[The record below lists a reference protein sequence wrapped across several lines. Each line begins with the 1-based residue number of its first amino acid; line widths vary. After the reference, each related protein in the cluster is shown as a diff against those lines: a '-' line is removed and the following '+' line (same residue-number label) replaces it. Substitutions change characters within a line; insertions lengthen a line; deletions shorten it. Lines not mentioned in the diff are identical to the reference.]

1 MLYGVLK
8 VPSMV
13 SWVNPPGF
21 VIVNIIDASLI
32 TAEVQD
38 IVFPLI
44 VTPQF
49 AQLDN
54 TGFPVFV
61 VNV

>member
-1 MLYGVLK
+1 MLKL
-8 VPSMV
+8 PSIV
-13 SWVNPPGF
+13 NWVNPPGF

-32 TAEVQD
+32 AAEAQD

-44 VTPQF
+44 ATPQL

-61 VNV
+61 VKV

>member
-1 MLYGVLK
+1 VLK
-8 VPSMV
+8 LPSIV

>member
-1 MLYGVLK
+1 
-8 VPSMV
+8 MV

-21 VIVNIIDASLI
+21 LIVNIIDASLI

>member
-1 MLYGVLK
+1 
-8 VPSMV
+8 MV

-21 VIVNIIDASLI
+21 VIVNIIDALLI
-32 TAEVQD
+32 AAEAQD

-44 VTPQF
+44 ATPQF

-61 VNV
+61 VKV

>member
-1 MLYGVLK
+1 MYGALK
-8 VPSMV
+8 EPSMV

-21 VIVNIIDASLI
+21 VIVNIIDALLI
-32 TAEVQD
+32 AAEAQD

-44 VTPQF
+44 ATPQF

-61 VNV
+61 VKV